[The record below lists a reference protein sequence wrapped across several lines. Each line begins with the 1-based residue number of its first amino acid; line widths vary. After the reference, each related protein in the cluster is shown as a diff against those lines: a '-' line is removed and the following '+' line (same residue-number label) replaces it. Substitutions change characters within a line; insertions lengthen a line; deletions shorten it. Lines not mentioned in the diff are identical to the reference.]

1 MLGAGIIL
9 SRSEGEIRMLNG
21 NRLREVRKKRG
32 LTQTEL
38 GELIGVG
45 KSAICCY
52 EKETRNPTLEAV
64 IEMIHVFGVSADYL
78 LGSDYLVKTVDKNN
92 FEEYVTLTKEEIVFI
107 EELKKSK
114 LVYDILMQDP
124 KRGAELV
131 KKEIG

>member
-1 MLGAGIIL
+1 MGAGIIL
-9 SRSEGEIRMLNG
+9 SRSEGDGMLNG
-21 NRLREVRKKRG
+21 NRLREVRKAKG

-52 EKETRNPTLEAV
+52 EKETRNPTLEAM

-78 LGSDYLVKTVDKNN
+78 LGADYLVKTVDKYS
-92 FEEYVTLTKEEIVFI
+92 FEEYVTLTKEEITFI
-107 EELKKSK
+107 EEIKKNK
-114 LVYDILMQDP
+114 LVYDILMEDP

-131 KKEIG
+131 KKIIG